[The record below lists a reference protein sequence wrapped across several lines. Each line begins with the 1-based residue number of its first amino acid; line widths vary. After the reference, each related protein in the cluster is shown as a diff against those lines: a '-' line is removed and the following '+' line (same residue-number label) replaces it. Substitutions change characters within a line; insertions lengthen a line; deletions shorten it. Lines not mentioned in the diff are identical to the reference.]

1 MTDNEGPPQW
11 AMDRARELVRAEYP
25 AQEGSV
31 FSEDAIS
38 HPSNNRA
45 IKALARIVA
54 THEKPPV
61 DPDLEIAREA
71 MALTFEGHSN
81 PGSAA
86 KARAGEYD
94 DTAGVTSIRHALR
107 IARERG
113 VL

>member
-11 AMDRARELVRAEYP
+11 AMDRARELVRAQCQAQGVSVAFAADIFHPERHP
-25 AQEGSV
+25 AV
-31 FSEDAIS
+31 
-38 HPSNNRA
+38 
-45 IKALARIVA
+45 KVLAGIIA

-71 MALTFEGHSN
+71 LALTCEGHSN

-86 KARAGEYD
+86 MARAGEYD
-94 DTAGVTSIRHALR
+94 DTAGVTAARHALR
-107 IARERG
+107 LARERG